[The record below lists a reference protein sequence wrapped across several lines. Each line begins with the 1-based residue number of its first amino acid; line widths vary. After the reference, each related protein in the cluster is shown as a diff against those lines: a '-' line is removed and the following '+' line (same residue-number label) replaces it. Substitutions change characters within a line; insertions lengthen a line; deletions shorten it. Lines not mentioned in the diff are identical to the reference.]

1 LLPSSKIV
9 NTTERTS
16 NKSAFDTDGAAM
28 HQPSGRPISLVKR
41 FASLGLK
48 EQVLLLRVLFLVSA
62 IRLGLFVLPFRI
74 LRRFAQR
81 GSGKSNTTHSTRQY
95 VWAVRAVSRHVPGA
109 TCLTQAL
116 AAQALLAR
124 SGHKSRIEIGVRK
137 DEQQGFLAH
146 AWVVCGDQIV
156 IGGAEAEGYLPLES
170 WDTKS
175 LKTDKT

>member
-1 LLPSSKIV
+1 V
-9 NTTERTS
+9 NTSERTS
-16 NKSAFDTDGAAM
+16 NKSAVDGDGPTS
-28 HQPSGRPISLVKR
+28 HQPSGRPASRLKR

-62 IRLGLFVLPFRI
+62 IRLGLSVLPFRI
-74 LRRFAQR
+74 LQRFAQR
-81 GSGKSNTTHSTRQY
+81 ESGKSNTAHSARQY

-156 IGGAEAEGYLPLES
+156 IGGTEADGYRPLES

-175 LKTDKT
+175 SKIDET